1 MGKANH
7 HHRRHRRKARSK
19 KGNQRTHKEPE
30 DPIVQEEE
38 AIESEDDVTLPND
51 VVDTPSVQQNIFV
64 PELEV
69 GLFSFTVG
77 ALASYLMLDFKK
89 RFRENRTT
97 ILIETKSDQLIYP
110 LLASGTDLRLQV

>member
-19 KGNQRTHKEPE
+19 KGNQRTHKEPD
-30 DPIVQEEE
+30 DPLVQEEE

-51 VVDTPSVQQNIFV
+51 FVDTLSVQQNIFV
-64 PELEV
+64 PDWEV

-89 RFRENRTT
+89 RSRENRTT